1 MGTTPHIIL
10 IRGAPGAGKSQAAKA
25 LESFFPGGVKI
36 EVDSLRKFVVSV
48 DWKNQKEHK
57 NMLRISARLACEF
70 HTLGFAP
77 VMIVDTFSGDKVN
90 GFLEALRQMGGDLSV
105 RVFTLHVSENVLKDR
120 LEKRSGEEFKDFTI
134 SKKLNAD
141 VLKTGPD
148 GESRIDTSLLT
159 PQQTAERMFSLLG
172 VQQAL

>member
-1 MGTTPHIIL
+1 MRTTPHIII

-77 VMIVDTFSGDKVN
+77 VIIVDTFSGDKVN
-90 GFLEALRQMGGDLSV
+90 GFLEALRQMGGDLAV
-105 RVFTLHVSENVLKDR
+105 RMFALHVSENVLKER
-120 LEKRSGEEFKDFTI
+120 LEKRSGDEFKDFMI

-141 VLKTGPD
+141 VLKTEAN
-148 GESRIDTSLLT
+148 GEFRIDTSQLT